1 MIFFIFIRTSNFWYS
16 SLNFQNCS
24 YVTTYFNWVLNA
36 HKKVNF
42 FSQFFATCYLPTL
55 FHSWQSKCF
64 FLLSVQSKF
73 CGKLCSTYKIQA
85 FPIRNSNLNI
95 VSAYPP
101 SGRNMVTVMTL
112 KNSKLVMVKFIWQLL
127 FWHSY
132 RRLLSHTA

>member
-1 MIFFIFIRTSNFWYS
+1 MCI
-16 SLNFQNCS
+16 
-24 YVTTYFNWVLNA
+24 
-36 HKKVNF
+36 KKLNF

-55 FHSWQSKCF
+55 FHTWQSKCF

-101 SGRNMVTVMTL
+101 SGRNMVTFMTL

-132 RRLLSHTA
+132 RRLLSQKRKSASWDIPSLKERRISVLSKGRKKMFCTKY